1 MGRSRPLCPAAD
13 LHEQVRQLV
22 WRHAAHPF
30 PDETG
35 SRSVQGP
42 GFHPPQEIQGHREA
56 LTGPPP
62 PRGRPRAGG
71 GSRQGLAGGQTD
83 SSGLDGRRS
92 VLRPALCQRP
102 ERRRHRRCC
111 CQDLKQRGGNEQMAF
126 GYEKHTTIRR
136 DEHAKQLCMFHKHTT
151 DEENYGIYHIFC
163 TSETAFPALSAHVQ
177 DGQRGE
183 GVCACKP
190 GNPAFLNPS
199 PQLYRLFFCF
209 LVNSK
214 KFQPL
219 KKKKKK
225 G

>member
-1 MGRSRPLCPAAD
+1 MGRSGPLCPAAD

-35 SRSVQGP
+35 SGSVQGP

-71 GSRQGLAGGQTD
+71 GTRQGLGGGQTEQSD

-102 ERRRHRRCC
+102 ERRRRRL
-111 CQDLKQRGGNEQMAF
+111 CQDLKQRGGRGNKQMAF
-126 GYEKHTTIRR
+126 GYEKNSQIYDVMYMPNNSVRFTNTLLMTRTMGYIIFFVQLGRR
-136 DEHAKQLCMFHKHTT
+136 FV
-151 DEENYGIYHIFC
+151 
-163 TSETAFPALSAHVQ
+163 PALSAHVQ
-177 DGQRGE
+177 DGQRRE
-183 GVCACKP
+183 GVCASKP
-190 GNPAFLNPS
+190 GNPAFLKSLSTPPPS
-199 PQLYRLFFCF
+199 AF
-209 LVNSK
+209 
-214 KFQPL
+214 
-219 KKKKKK
+219 
-225 G
+225 